1 VTLLQA
7 RHGRLIPVRD
17 ASGVMLIGYN
27 ASSPKS
33 CSVFDPETLTYT
45 AHSFSDSLQID
56 YASNSPVLDSD
67 GVTYNG
73 EHSHQ
78 YCIAAA

>member
-1 VTLLQA
+1 MQA
-7 RHGRLIPVRD
+7 GYGHLIPIRDGVDVR
-17 ASGVMLIGYN
+17 LIGYN
-27 ASSPKS
+27 ASSPGS
-33 CSVFDPETLTYT
+33 YSLYDPDTL
-45 AHSFSDSLQID
+45 AWSARAFSDSLQID